1 MFVQDEGAGPAI
13 VFIPGLGADHTMYA
27 PQMAA
32 LTEFRRLAVDLRGT
46 GQSPTLDGVRVEDVI
61 PTQAD
66 EVAALLR
73 ERGIERAHLV
83 GISYGGPVIETLM
96 LRHPHLV
103 ASAIIA
109 DSLCDTRP
117 RTLAEWAQLWAARS
131 QLAMLRLLPRSVN
144 AAAVRKVYPKR
155 WPLAAEAL
163 ARYFATAPID
173 DLVKQR
179 RAVNA
184 VQLEDDLQS
193 CRTPTLCLVGD
204 DSALAIAMMRRVAEA
219 LPRSEFAIIPDSF
232 DPSSLCQPEAFT
244 EHVRRWVTEQDG
256 RRSGDEAAA

>member
-131 QLAMLRLLPRSVN
+131 QPAMLRLVPRSVN
-144 AAAVRKVYPKR
+144 AAAVRKVYGKR
-155 WPLAAEAL
+155 
-163 ARYFATAPID
+163 
-173 DLVKQR
+173 
-179 RAVNA
+179 
-184 VQLEDDLQS
+184 
-193 CRTPTLCLVGD
+193 
-204 DSALAIAMMRRVAEA
+204 
-219 LPRSEFAIIPDSF
+219 
-232 DPSSLCQPEAFT
+232 
-244 EHVRRWVTEQDG
+244 
-256 RRSGDEAAA
+256 